1 MHPDEQHDRDERQRQ
16 HDDYVARLT
25 GRWPQ
30 PAAPGTF
37 VKGPMTFAEM
47 MSACTG
53 LSVRCF
59 EHTQLNPKGHE
70 HETQ

>member
-16 HDDYVARLT
+16 HDDYVSRLT

-37 VKGPMTFAEM
+37 VKGPMTWAEAL
-47 MSACTG
+47 SHCTG
-53 LSVRCF
+53 LSIKCF
-59 EHTQLNPKGHE
+59 EEDKQWQSNKH
-70 HETQ
+70 